1 MAGVNASPVLR
12 HIKVLR
18 KLFFSLPI
26 RTASLWFSPM
36 VTVSDLTWI
45 LVVLSVL
52 GNIFVI
58 YDRRITGYIVWLIAN
73 SGWIAYN
80 IYIGEYSQMVLFLVY
95 SVLSVLGIH
104 TELSKVVKVPTG
116 VEDGTVATD
125 M

>member
-1 MAGVNASPVLR
+1 
-12 HIKVLR
+12 
-18 KLFFSLPI
+18 
-26 RTASLWFSPM
+26 M